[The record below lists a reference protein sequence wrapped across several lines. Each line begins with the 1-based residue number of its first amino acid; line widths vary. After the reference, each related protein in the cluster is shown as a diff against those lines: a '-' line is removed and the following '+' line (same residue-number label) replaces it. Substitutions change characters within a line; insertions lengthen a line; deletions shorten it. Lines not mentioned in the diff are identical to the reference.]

1 MKIMFVSA
9 ANSTHTVRW
18 VNALAERGHEVYL
31 VSNRGHEPKEDALN
45 SRVKLYL
52 MKHSGG
58 KGYYLNAG
66 ELRKIAKRI
75 NPDVINVHYASGYGT
90 LARKAR
96 LPKYILSVWGS
107 DVYDFP

>member
-45 SRVKLYL
+45 SRVKIILD
-52 MKHSGG
+52 
-58 KGYYLNAG
+58 
-66 ELRKIAKRI
+66 E
-75 NPDVINVHYASGYGT
+75 T
-90 LARKAR
+90 QWWQR
-96 LPKYILSVWGS
+96 LLSKCR
-107 DVYDFP
+107 

>member
-75 NPDVINVHYASGYGT
+75 NPDVINVHWRGKHDYLNIFFQYGEVMYMISHM
-90 LARKAR
+90 KA
-96 LPKYILSVWGS
+96 G
-107 DVYDFP
+107 

>member
-1 MKIMFVSA
+1 MFVSA

-75 NPDVINVHYASGYGT
+75 IRMSLTYIMQAVMGHWRGKHDYLNIFFQYGEVS
-90 LARKAR
+90 
-96 LPKYILSVWGS
+96 I
-107 DVYDFP
+107 

>member
-45 SRVKLYL
+45 SRV
-52 MKHSGG
+52 
-58 KGYYLNAG
+58 
-66 ELRKIAKRI
+66 
-75 NPDVINVHYASGYGT
+75 T
-90 LARKAR
+90 QWWQR
-96 LPKYILSVWGS
+96 LLSKCR
-107 DVYDFP
+107 

>member
-45 SRVKLYL
+45 SRVKLY
-52 MKHSGG
+52 
-58 KGYYLNAG
+58 
-66 ELRKIAKRI
+66 E
-75 NPDVINVHYASGYGT
+75 T
-90 LARKAR
+90 QWWQR
-96 LPKYILSVWGS
+96 LLSKCR
-107 DVYDFP
+107 

>member
-45 SRVKLYL
+45 S
-52 MKHSGG
+52 S
-58 KGYYLNAG
+58 
-66 ELRKIAKRI
+66 KII
-75 NPDVINVHYASGYGT
+75 LDET
-90 LARKAR
+90 QWWQR
-96 LPKYILSVWGS
+96 LLSKCR
-107 DVYDFP
+107 

>member
-66 ELRKIAKRI
+66 ELRKMQAVMGHWRGKHDYLNIFFQ
-75 NPDVINVHYASGYGT
+75 YGEVMYMISHM
-90 LARKAR
+90 KA
-96 LPKYILSVWGS
+96 G
-107 DVYDFP
+107 

>member
-66 ELRKIAKRI
+66 EFSAVFQILYHVVTEDVRGIVASYKVSRIYKI
-75 NPDVINVHYASGYGT
+75 G
-90 LARKAR
+90 
-96 LPKYILSVWGS
+96 
-107 DVYDFP
+107 